1 MPLIHPSL
9 LLLVSALAMV
19 TGDQIKINLE
29 DHVNNKGVNEI
40 SRGLLRIL

>member
-1 MPLIHPSL
+1 MPLFHLTL
-9 LLLVSALAMV
+9 LLLVSTLAAA

-29 DHVNNKGVNEI
+29 DHVNNRGVNEI

>member
-1 MPLIHPSL
+1 MPLLHPSL
-9 LLLVSALAMV
+9 LLLVSTLAAA